1 MGRPRGPACA
11 REPWKRTGPG
21 GPPGLQNRSPP
32 ADRGRAGFDSQAL
45 PPAFAHFQRAL
56 SFSELRL
63 GRPAF
68 AHFQPALSLSELRL
82 GRPAFARR
90 LSRRSDART
99 VVHPQHR
106 EGGPEAPASRA
117 SLMASHSTRPV
128 DREAGRPFIGLRLA
142 SLPTRSLS
150 ACRCSSTGGSIP
162 DRRRAD
168 EHEPTPR
175 RQRG

>member
-45 PPAFAHFQRAL
+45 PPAFAHFQ
-56 SFSELRL
+56 
-63 GRPAF
+63 
-68 AHFQPALSLSELRL
+68 PALSLSELRL

-106 EGGPEAPASRA
+106 EGGPEAPESQRRADPLMRIFRTRDLPRRPGRVSRSWDA
-117 SLMASHSTRPV
+117 GGFSPCHSWRA
-128 DREAGRPFIGLRLA
+128 DREASVGIATSLKDSVPGLITTRGVRI
-142 SLPTRSLS
+142 LPVG
-150 ACRCSSTGGSIP
+150 APG
-162 DRRRAD
+162 RRRS
-168 EHEPTPR
+168 R
-175 RQRG
+175 RRF